1 MGATYVKLGA
11 ATEGGPLAVCIVS
24 DMVGMTPELYDSL
37 NAAIRF
43 PADVPEGLMS
53 HVAAE
58 IEGGLRI
65 VDVWESS
72 EHFDRFVEEK
82 LGPALGLI
90 EGAEAISPPQ
100 PQVAPLQNAWH
111 G

>member
-72 EHFDRFVEEK
+72 EHFDASWRR
-82 LGPALGLI
+82 
-90 EGAEAISPPQ
+90 SS
-100 PQVAPLQNAWH
+100 APRW